1 MAQLLIRDVV
11 ILISSFGSAIAFPDF
26 LHFVSAYIGD
36 LRINLRARTSKVSLR
51 NCARYLLLECASIFK
66 TFFMSVIGLLQ
77 TRARLGR

>member
-36 LRINLRARTSKVSLR
+36 LRINLRARDRSMGKYTFGEVFSKAFESFYR
-51 NCARYLLLECASIFK
+51 NLFPFRRF
-66 TFFMSVIGLLQ
+66 LQ
-77 TRARLGR
+77 WGDDI